1 MAEILE
7 LKDIAKLMKKEMK
20 IKYPDVKISARTKDG
35 QIWINLFL
43 KEEDYRAFDYYEL
56 TRRKKLFVIDKL
68 DVGCIDHNLDRIRDF
83 LLKLN
88 LLNQKGQ
95 DIVDSINVFL
105 EKFNYDRSDVMR
117 DYFDFGFVSS
127 ISFEFV

>member
-1 MAEILE
+1 MTETLE
-7 LKDIAKLMKKEMK
+7 LKDIAKLIKKEMK

-43 KEEDYRAFDYYEL
+43 KEEDYRAFDYYQL

-68 DVGCIDHNLDRIRDF
+68 GVGCIDHNIDRIRQF

-117 DYFDFGFVSS
+117 DYFDFGFASNVSY
-127 ISFEFV
+127 EFV